1 MNWTSAR
8 GLYCAA
14 WLLGWSSVLVSLV
27 GGCTRSHYRRDA
39 DAESYAILSE
49 KTELTSWELP
59 PEFSIQPHPESRL
72 LHPSDLNDPLLPS
85 AGPLLYAYQLPE
97 RNREQYGPSESGS
110 YESQSTDEDSNQQ
123 PDAAIDGPVLLISAT
138 DEPEADDQPSK
149 KSNTWQP
156 TRQLVFEQE
165 SMSAET
171 DDEPM
176 SADELAVG
184 VGGLPIQSIPDVYW
198 KALPPKCLSRTMEF
212 ETIRAEY
219 RRQYKTEPADQLRD
233 QSRKL
238 TLEDIVEFGLL
249 NSRQYQTQKETLYRT
264 GLALTLQRFAY
275 ATKFSAGATGAD
287 LNYTHNRAGGITVN
301 TLGIRSTAQGDR
313 MLATGGDLLARF
325 ANNVVLTFG
334 GPNGFVS
341 DVSSDLLFDVTQ
353 SVFQRDILLNPLVQ
367 SERNVVYAARDY
379 ARFRKTFFLQ
389 LASQYYALIR
399 NYRQVEI
406 NAQNYFSLVRALDQA
421 EAEVRSGIVTSAPS
435 RVQIDQVEQDVLS
448 GRRSLINSCNGL
460 ERSLDQ
466 LKLTMGLP
474 TEMPVNLSLAEL
486 TQLTLRDEIEVV
498 GELIRRAATRLQ
510 QELVEQ
516 PLDRAEIVS
525 AGIVLV
531 DRMLDWLQL
540 RRQREQEITDVKPL
554 RELGLRF
561 QVDEARLDADRVRA
575 ELQNTKDAM
584 PPAPP
589 IFVLQRTMDVAVTL
603 LTLAAKQIELA
614 NLAGADREKISDLL
628 KQQRALKQRADDLQE
643 RLDQALRQ
651 AKTEELKVL
660 QQDWERL
667 LMDVEALVRSADQL
681 IGVPAQSPA
690 AAELLQKTIEQV
702 NQLRKITGKLM
713 SDAQGG
719 LVPIDI
725 HVDDAMLTALVQRLD
740 LMNERSFLADDW
752 RVIKLAADDLK
763 SVLNLN
769 ANQSFRTKANSDKF
783 FEFAFDDSRTQLNL
797 SVDLPLNRQA
807 QRNSYR
813 QSLINYQA
821 GLRSLT
827 QVEDDIKFDIRNG
840 LRTLELDK
848 VQYEISVAS
857 AALASE
863 RVFSTRLEL
872 ALGLGT
878 VSARDFLEA
887 QQAYTDALSGVAN
900 LRIGFI
906 VNRAQ
911 FALDLELMML
921 DDKGFWPEIFDD
933 QYQPRPNYEFPPD
946 AGPTYGDIPEF
957 LKVSRRIK
965 RMLHYAPPGAFT
977 PIRSDEQPAP
987 DSMDAAPPAP
997 QPVPPAQ

>member
-1 MNWTSAR
+1 MSWTSAR
-8 GLYCAA
+8 GLCCAA

-27 GGCTRSHYRRDA
+27 GGCTRSHYRRHA
-39 DAESYAILSE
+39 DAESYTILAE
-49 KTELTSWELP
+49 KTELTPWDLP
-59 PEFSIQPHPESRL
+59 AGFSIQPHPESRL
-72 LHPSDLNDPLLPS
+72 LHPSDLNDPLLPP
-85 AGPLLYAYQLPE
+85 AGPFLYAYQLPE
-97 RNREQYGPSESGS
+97 RNRGWRKPTESGS
-110 YESQSTDEDSNQQ
+110 YESESTKEDSYQQ
-123 PDAAIDGPVLLISAT
+123 PEAAIDGPVLLISAT
-138 DEPEADDQPSK
+138 DESEADDQPSRQ
-149 KSNTWQP
+149 SNTWQP
-156 TRQLVFEQE
+156 TRQAAFEQE
-165 SMSAET
+165 PVSAET
-171 DDEPM
+171 DDEPV
-176 SADELAVG
+176 SVDEFAVG
-184 VGGLPIQSIPDVYW
+184 VAGLPIQPIPDVYW
-198 KALPPKCLSRTMEF
+198 QSLPPQCLSRMLEF

-219 RRQYKTEPADQLRD
+219 RRQYRTEPADQLRD

-264 GLALTLQRFAY
+264 ALALTLQRFAY

-287 LNYTHNRAGGITVN
+287 VNYTHNRAGGITVN

-325 ANNVVLTFG
+325 TNNVVLTFG

-353 SVFQRDILLNPLVQ
+353 SVFQRDVLLNPLVQ

-389 LASQYYALIR
+389 LASQYYALLR
-399 NYRQVEI
+399 NYRQIEI

-421 EAEVRSGIVTSAPS
+421 EAEVRSGVQNAPP
-435 RVQIDQVEQDVLS
+435 RVQIDQVEQNMLG
-448 GRRSLINSCNGL
+448 GRNSLISTCNNL
-460 ERSLDQ
+460 ERGLDQ

-498 GELIRRAATRLQ
+498 GELIRRAVARLQ
-510 QELVEQ
+510 QELAEQ

-525 AGIVLV
+525 AAIVLV
-531 DRMLDWLQL
+531 DRLLDWLQL
-540 RRQREQEITDVKPL
+540 RQRLEQEITDDKPL

-575 ELQNTKDAM
+575 ELQDTKAAT

-589 IFVLQRTMDVAVTL
+589 IFVLQRTMDVVVAR
-603 LTLAAKQIELA
+603 LTLAARQIELA
-614 NLAGADREKISDLL
+614 NLSGADREKISDLL
-628 KQQRALKQRADDLQE
+628 KQQRALKQRADDLHE

-651 AKTEELKVL
+651 AKTEELKEL

-681 IGVPAQSPA
+681 IGVPAQPPA
-690 AAELLQKTIEQV
+690 AAEQLQKTIEQA
-702 NQLRKITGKLM
+702 NQLRKITDKLM

-725 HVDDAMLTALVQRLD
+725 HVDDAMVTALVQRLD
-740 LMNERSFLADDW
+740 LMNERGFLADDW

-769 ANQSFRTKANSDKF
+769 ANQSFRTKANSDRF
-783 FEFAFDDSRTQLNL
+783 FEFAFNDSRTQLNL

-813 QSLINYQA
+813 QSLINYQV

-827 QVEDDIKFDIRNG
+827 QVEDTIKFDIRNG

-872 ALGLGT
+872 ALGLGS

-887 QQAYTDALSGVAN
+887 QDAYQATLSQVASG
-900 LRIGFI
+900 RIDYI

-911 FALDLELMML
+911 LALDLELMML
-921 DDKGFWPEIFDD
+921 D
-933 QYQPRPNYEFPPD
+933 
-946 AGPTYGDIPEF
+946 
-957 LKVSRRIK
+957 
-965 RMLHYAPPGAFT
+965 
-977 PIRSDEQPAP
+977 
-987 DSMDAAPPAP
+987 
-997 QPVPPAQ
+997 